1 MRSLVLEEKLKLS
14 LRDYPIEREETLGP
28 RDVRIKLHTVGICG
42 SDVHYY
48 THGGTGVFQV
58 KAPMILGHEASGTVL
73 EVGTDVTTLDVGDR
87 VCMEP
92 GIPDPNSRASR
103 LGLYNI
109 DPAVRFWATPPIHG
123 VLRPTVVHPA
133 DFTYKLP
140 DNVSFAEAAMVE
152 PLAVGI
158 HAATKAQVKP
168 GDVALVIGAGPIG
181 LVTVLSALAAGCSH
195 VFVSDIDDAKLEIA
209 AGLGSVTP
217 INVRDRDL
225 AQEILKATG
234 GWGVEVVFEC
244 SGSAKGAE
252 GVFDPLCPGGRVIL
266 IGSQVQPIQYDV
278 GKAMVREARV
288 DHVFRYAHVFPRCV
302 AMLSSGSIDVKPLI
316 TRTFGFDDSVEAF
329 EIAASAPKGEVKM
342 QILLPQ

>member
-158 HAATKAQVKP
+158 HAATKAQIKP
-168 GDVALVIGAGPIG
+168 GDVALIIGAGPIG

-225 AQEILKATG
+225 AREILKATE

-329 EIAASAPKGEVKM
+329 EIAASAPRGEVKM

>member
-152 PLAVGI
+152 PLAVGV

-225 AQEILKATG
+225 AREILKATE

-329 EIAASAPKGEVKM
+329 EIAASAPRGEVKM